1 MGSCGQVSPNLAQF
15 SAQGAA
21 FSQRQWEVAK
31 QDGCSPCSSGATPA
45 AALPTWPP
53 RDATAYTY
61 PMLANPEEVAG
72 LDTASYGAPYAPS
85 AAEQAAAAPDTLVC
99 SLPPELRG
107 SAFLPDQPLAASSL
121 TLPSLQGLN
130 FDVPAS
136 GFASHSGPGAMVPM
150 SGSMASPGTE
160 ASGENTQP
168 GGVIQ
173 DTAAEMRE
181 GASML
186 AHHLSNWGGV
196 PGENML
202 DKVAWLWGMHG
213 RSFVMWVLLV
223 AVVAALLSVML

>member
-31 QDGCSPCSSGATPA
+31 QDGCSPCAAGAR

-136 GFASHSGPGAMVPM
+136 GPGAMVPM
-150 SGSMASPGTE
+150 SGAMASPGTE
-160 ASGENTQP
+160 SSGEAMQP

-196 PGENML
+196 PGENIL
-202 DKVAWLWGMHG
+202 DKVSWLWGMHG

>member
-136 GFASHSGPGAMVPM
+136 GPGAMVPM
-150 SGSMASPGTE
+150 SGSMASAVTE
-160 ASGENTQP
+160 SS
-168 GGVIQ
+168 GVIQ

-186 AHHLSNWGGV
+186 AYHLSNWGGV
-196 PGENML
+196 PGASLL
-202 DKVAWLWGMHG
+202 DKVSWLWGMHG

-223 AVVAALLSVML
+223 GVVAALLSVML

>member
-1 MGSCGQVSPNLAQF
+1 MGSCGQVTPNLAQF

-31 QDGCSPCSSGATPA
+31 QDGCSPCTQ

-136 GFASHSGPGAMVPM
+136 SPGAMVPM
-150 SGSMASPGTE
+150 SGSMAAAEPSP
-160 ASGENTQP
+160 QP
-168 GGVIQ
+168 VSQAPGDIVR

-186 AHHLSNWGGV
+186 AYHVSNWGGV
-196 PGENML
+196 PGQNAL

-223 AVVAALLSVML
+223 AVVAALLTVML